1 MTALDDRV
9 AALQLPQGALDH
21 FVRHGAGEENGQIRV
36 AQLVF
41 QAAHRL
47 DENLGPT
54 AVGLTQI
61 HIAALH
67 TLVAAQNDNAHRCS
81 FLIMASRPTNMRR
94 GDGWLISIA

>member
-1 MTALDDRV
+1 MTVSQLFSSRRALWTILWDMV
-9 AALQLPQGALDH
+9 LVKKM
-21 FVRHGAGEENGQIRV
+21 VRSGSPSF
-36 AQLVF
+36 F

-81 FLIMASRPTNMRR
+81 FLIMASRPANMRR
-94 GDGWLISIA
+94 GNGWLISIA